1 MLSDPRREQAGAFD
15 VVDDG
20 AARHARQH
28 IGGEQHQ
35 LAIREDDLAVLGHHA
50 EAVAVAVEGD
60 ADFGVGFLE
69 RLDHIGQVFRLGR
82 IGVMVREIAID
93 FAVERDDLATETLE
107 QFRRD
112 GTGHPVAA
120 IHDDFHRAGQL
131 DVADDLVDVGSL
143 DVGAAALAL
152 AMLQVAGLD
161 ALLEVLDGI
170 EGQRGAA
177 DDHLQAVVVRWVV
190 AAGDRD
196 AGVAAQFVGSE
207 IGQRGRHAADIDG
220 VDAGGADAVH
230 QGAGQFRAG
239 QAAIAADGDGR
250 LALFDG

>member
-1 MLSDPRREQAGAFD
+1 MSE
-15 VVDDG
+15 
-20 AARHARQH
+20 
-28 IGGEQHQ
+28 
-35 LAIREDDLAVLGHHA
+35 
-50 EAVAVAVEGD
+50 
-60 ADFGVGFLE
+60 
-69 RLDHIGQVFRLGR
+69 VFPL
-82 IGVMVREIAID
+82 
-93 FAVERDDLATETLE
+93 T
-107 QFRRD
+107 
-112 GTGHPVAA
+112 
-120 IHDDFHRAGQL
+120 
-131 DVADDLVDVGSL
+131 

-177 DDHLQAVVVRWVV
+177 DDHLQAVVVRRVV

-207 IGQRGRHAADIDG
+207 ISQRGGHAADIDG

-250 LALFDG
+250 LALFDGQRAQGMADLANHLGGQRFVDDAPDVVGLEDFGR